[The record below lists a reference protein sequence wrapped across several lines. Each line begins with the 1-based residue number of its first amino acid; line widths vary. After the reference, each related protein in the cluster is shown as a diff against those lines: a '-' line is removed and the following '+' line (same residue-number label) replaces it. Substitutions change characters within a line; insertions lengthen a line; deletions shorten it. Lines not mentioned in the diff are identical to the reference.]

1 MTQVLTATHHADPA
15 GFGLSDERIGQFV
28 LYKVLRRNGSVME
41 FNPSK
46 IAVAMTKAFLAVEG
60 AHGADSSRVR
70 DMVNK
75 LTGQVV
81 ETLMKRLPEGV
92 VLHIDHG
99 QDRVELAL
107 MRAGEHEVA
116 RRYVR

>member
-60 AHGADSSRVR
+60 EIGRAHV
-70 DMVNK
+70 
-75 LTGQVV
+75 
-81 ETLMKRLPEGV
+81 
-92 VLHIDHG
+92 
-99 QDRVELAL
+99 
-107 MRAGEHEVA
+107 
-116 RRYVR
+116 